1 MMAHA
6 PAFEIELP
14 ATSANLGPAF
24 DAAALAL
31 DLYLRVRAQAAAD
44 FSIHAT
50 GLDAE
55 ICAHPDSII
64 FQTYHQ
70 VLEAGGRPVPPIA
83 LEIEN
88 QIPIGKGF
96 GSSAAARLAGI
107 ALAAHFGGLD
117 LTDGQILNEAAR
129 REGHP
134 DNAAACWLGG
144 LVVTKQAETEV
155 VALRLETPPRWSLL
169 LVVPD
174 EPLSTERGRRVLP
187 ERYTRGDVVSNV
199 QGALLL
205 ISALSQGRPDLLPL
219 AFDDRFHQPYRTT
232 LCPLLDP
239 VRALAGKHG
248 ILGAVLSGAGPAV
261 LVFAEQSAPL
271 EQVKSHVE
279 NAVAFAG
286 LKAGV
291 MITAVATCG
300 GRDSRRSLTTWS
312 GGVRP

>member
-1 MMAHA
+1 MISRA
-6 PAFEIELP
+6 PAFEIALP

-31 DLYLRVRAQAAAD
+31 DLYLRIRAHAAAD
-44 FSIHAT
+44 FTIRAS
-50 GLDAE
+50 GLDAD

-64 FQTYHQ
+64 FQTYRD
-70 VLEAGGRPVPPIA
+70 VLERAGREAPPLA

-107 ALAAHFGGLD
+107 ALADHFGGLS
-117 LTDGQILNEAAR
+117 LSDGQLLNDAGR

-144 LVVTKQAETEV
+144 LVVTKQAENEV

-174 EPLSTERGRRVLP
+174 EPLSTEKGRRVLP

-205 ISALSQGRPDLLPL
+205 IAALSQGRPDLLPQ
-219 AFDDRFHQPYRTT
+219 AFDDRFHQPYRTN

-239 VRALAGKHG
+239 VRALAGKAG

-261 LVFAEQSAPL
+261 LVFADQSTPVA
-271 EQVKSHVE
+271 QVKSHVE

-291 MITAVATCG
+291 LVTTVATCG
-300 GRDSRRSLTTWS
+300 GRDSRRTLASAS
-312 GGVRP
+312 GEERR